1 MKRFFNWLADKISP
15 EKASPKVTRYHSTS
29 EARRRGKPAAVNA
42 AKPKKSADPDFV
54 EFDAS
59 VDGKIDS
66 AGPGKN
72 VLRRHNL
79 TGEDADSQESLS
91 IVGESEEQQNSDDN
105 EGGIDP
111 YNTGKFDRSKN
122 WDKRFRKD

>member
-1 MKRFFNWLADKISP
+1 MKRFLNWLADKISP
-15 EKASPKVTRYHSTS
+15 EKASPKVSRYHATS
-29 EARRRGKPAAVNA
+29 EAGPRGKPVAAKT
-42 AKPKKSADPDFV
+42 AKPKNSPDPDVV

-59 VDGKIDS
+59 VNGRIDS

-72 VLRRHNL
+72 VLRPHKL
-79 TGEDADSQESLS
+79 AGEDADDQEPLS
-91 IVGESEEQQNSDDN
+91 IVGESGAQQNSDDD